1 MRECMYVCYRG
12 NYWIVGWKAKGS
24 KVTPE
29 PKVCVWEGGGAPS
42 AVQDSTTTGLLSQC
56 FCIVAKCEVHDD
68 PVKCKY
74 DR

>member
-1 MRECMYVCYRG
+1 M
-12 NYWIVGWKAKGS
+12 GWEAKGS

-29 PKVCVWEGGGAPS
+29 PKVGGGGGAPS
-42 AVQDSTTTGLLSQC
+42 AVQDSTTTRLSQC
-56 FCIVAKCEVHDD
+56 FYIVVKCEVHDN